1 MEGSVIPKGVE
12 RGWPTE
18 IDFDTIPRRLKK
30 FRSRLSEFVEN
41 PRKSSF
47 FREAMQD
54 VKDIGALAAMSAQG
68 QLAAFER
75 SRPG

>member
-1 MEGSVIPKGVE
+1 MEGTVIPKGVE

-18 IDFDTIPRRLKK
+18 IDFDAIPKRLKRL
-30 FRSRLSEFVEN
+30 RSKLYQFVEN
-41 PRKSSF
+41 PKRSKF
-47 FREAMQD
+47 FRDAMQD